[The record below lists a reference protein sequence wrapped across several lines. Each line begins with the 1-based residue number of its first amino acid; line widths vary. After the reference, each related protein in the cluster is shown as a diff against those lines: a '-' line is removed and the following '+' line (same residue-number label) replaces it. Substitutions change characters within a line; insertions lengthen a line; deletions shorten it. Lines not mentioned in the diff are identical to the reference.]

1 MSYEHT
7 LRSQYVVLIFSNLI
21 LAAGVNVNPVEFGW
35 NSVDS
40 ELMPNIYWASIL
52 NLLNSNQIT
61 LS

>member
-7 LRSQYVVLIFSNLI
+7 LRPQYVVLIFSNLI